1 MSIEEQSFSVLVV
14 GPGKEFFQELKQESN
29 QEFSDN
35 DLYMSIGEGF
45 SAPEITN
52 VMVTIGV
59 GVITGVSTYCITK
72 LIDSVFSA
80 KKKAKESGVEMNIN
94 ITINQG
100 GQYIEIASDQEQAK
114 KAILNKYAE
123 LNEH

>member
-1 MSIEEQSFSVLVV
+1 MSIEEKSFSVLVV
-14 GPGKEFFQELKQESN
+14 GPGKEFFQDLKQENN

-35 DLYMSIGEGF
+35 DLYLRVGEGF

-80 KKKAKESGVEMNIN
+80 KKAAKDRGVEMSIN

-100 GQYIEIASDQEQAK
+100 DKYIQIGSDQEQAI
-114 KAILNKYAE
+114 KAILNKCAE
-123 LNEH
+123 LNK

>member
-1 MSIEEQSFSVLVV
+1 M
-14 GPGKEFFQELKQESN
+14 
-29 QEFSDN
+29 
-35 DLYMSIGEGF
+35 GEGF

-100 GQYIEIASDQEQAK
+100 DQYIQVGSDQEQAK
-114 KAILNKYAE
+114 KIILNKCAE
-123 LNEH
+123 LNEQ

>member
-1 MSIEEQSFSVLVV
+1 MNIEEKSFRVLVV
-14 GPGKEFFQELKQESN
+14 GPGKEFFQELKQENN

-35 DLYMSIGEGF
+35 DLYLSVGEGF

-52 VMVTIGV
+52 VMVTIGA
-59 GVITGVSTYCITK
+59 GVIIGVSTYCITK

-80 KKKAKESGVEMNIN
+80 KKKAKECGVEMNIN

-100 GQYIEIASDQEQAK
+100 DQYIQIGSDQEQAK
-114 KAILNKYAE
+114 KVILNKCSE
-123 LNEH
+123 LNEQ

>member
-1 MSIEEQSFSVLVV
+1 MNIEEKSFSVLVV
-14 GPGKEFFQELKQESN
+14 GPGKEFFEELKQHD
-29 QEFSDN
+29 QELSKN
-35 DLYMSIGEGF
+35 DLYLSIGEGF

-72 LIDSVFSA
+72 LIDSLFGA

-100 GQYIEIASDQEQAK
+100 DQYIQIGSDQEQAK
-114 KAILNKYAE
+114 KEILNKCSE
-123 LNEH
+123 LNEQ